1 MLTWQSVL
9 TTLGIGLLSVAATV
23 VITIIR
29 NKTAKW
35 SRKISDPVIERLNQ
49 QLDIWIDDSIN
60 TVNKNFVDKLKE
72 TGEWDRFND
81 IFNKETY
88 KKNAIEALERSLSSL
103 KSRIPKTF
111 KRLVSK
117 YYDDTDLFYKNRIDE
132 RLKEHEIARKQED
145 EEIKKTKEAEDKSF
159 SDVMRQNIL
168 YQQSA
173 NNGFTY

>member
-1 MLTWQSVL
+1 MITWQSVL

-60 TVNKNFVDKLKE
+60 TVNKSFVDKLKE
-72 TGEWDRFND
+72 TGEWDRINGVFD
-81 IFNKETY
+81 KETY
-88 KKNAIEALERSLSSL
+88 KKNAAEALERSLSSL

-111 KRLVSK
+111 KRLAAK

-132 RLKEHEIARKQED
+132 RLKEHEIAKKQEG
-145 EEIKKTKEAEDKSF
+145 EESEKVRQAEG
-159 SDVMRQNIL
+159 NIFLSASQHNTL
-168 YQQSA
+168 YNQVA
-173 NNGFTY
+173 NNGLTF